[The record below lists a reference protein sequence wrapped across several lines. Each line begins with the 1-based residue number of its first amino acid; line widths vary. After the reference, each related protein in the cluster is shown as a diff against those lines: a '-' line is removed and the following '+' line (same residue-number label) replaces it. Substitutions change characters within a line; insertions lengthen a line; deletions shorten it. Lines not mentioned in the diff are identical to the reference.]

1 MARVALLADRLR
13 VEERLLI
20 EAFAARGHEAVLVQP
35 AKLALSPAAPSAGDF
50 AVALDRGEATAERA
64 VLAALLAS
72 GGTPVV
78 NRAATARLLADR
90 MALLRHLILA
100 GIPVPE
106 TRVCFGE
113 EAIFAAI
120 AELGYPVVLKSLTVD
135 PGFPVAL
142 VEDQDAAEAIV
153 EHRIMLGGERAVLVQ
168 QFIPSM
174 AGQSVRLVV
183 AGGAL
188 AGIEQRI
195 HGGWRP
201 GRDAA
206 YEAYSGDP
214 APLTALAERVM
225 SRLGTG
231 TYAVEV
237 VETGDGPVVVGVAN
251 LVDFRSLS
259 GRGVDVAGMIAEFV
273 VG

>member
-20 EAFAARGHEAVLVQP
+20 EAFAARGHEAVLLPP
-35 AKLALSPAAPSAGDF
+35 ARLALSPAAPSAGDF
-50 AVALDRGEATAERA
+50 AAALDRGDATTERA

-120 AELGYPVVLKSLTVD
+120 EALGYPVILKTLTVD
-135 PGFPVAL
+135 PAFPVAL
-142 VEDQDAAEAIV
+142 VEDRDAAEAIV

-168 QFIPSM
+168 QCVAAPS
-174 AGQSVRLVV
+174 GRSVRLAVV
-183 AGGAL
+183 GDRL
-188 AGIEQRI
+188 AGIEQRA
-195 HGGWRP
+195 HDGWRP
-201 GRDAA
+201 GRDAS
-206 YEAYSGDP
+206 YEPYTGDP
-214 APLTALAERVM
+214 APLTALGERIIE
-225 SRLGTG
+225 RLGTG

-237 VETGDGPVVVGVAN
+237 VEAASGPVVVGVAN
-251 LVDFRSLS
+251 LVDFRSLA

-273 VG
+273 LG

>member
-50 AVALDRGEATAERA
+50 VAALDRGEATAERA

-100 GIPVPE
+100 DIPVPE

-120 AELGYPVVLKSLTVD
+120 AEIGYPVVLKSLTVD
-135 PGFPVAL
+135 PSFPVAL

-168 QFIPSM
+168 QFIPAR

-183 AGGAL
+183 AGRSL
-188 AGIEQRI
+188 AGIEQRT

-201 GRDAA
+201 GRDAT
-206 YEAYSGDP
+206 YEAYTGDP
-214 APLTALAERVM
+214 APLTALAERIIE
-225 SRLGTG
+225 RLGTG

-259 GRGVDVAGMIAEFV
+259 GRGVDVAGMIADFV
-273 VG
+273 LG